1 MTSDEAIVALA
12 RIFEPVEH
20 KPDRWQV
27 EPVEQSYRIH
37 KPDRWQVIDAGPWLN
52 SDIVLTAGCSCT
64 DDNCWWT
71 TVHNMAT
78 NKVTVLTRNWEDD
91 DGKFHFEEWV
101 NGVKNA

>member
-27 EPVEQSYRIH
+27 I
-37 KPDRWQVIDAGPWLN
+37 AGPCLDRPGRLLHN
-52 SDIVLTAGCSCT
+52 SDIVLTATCSCT

-78 NKVTVLTRNWEDD
+78 NKVTVLTHNWKDD